1 MSTDQIWNTN
11 FCQTNIE
18 ENDKIQFLKEQTE
31 CPLCQ
36 GKLNIFT
43 ECIDTFRIKEEA
55 RCTQC
60 MALLREQ
67 SHDLH

>member
-1 MSTDQIWNTN
+1 MSTDQSYTTN
-11 FCQTNIE
+11 LYQNSNE
-18 ENDKIQFLKEQTE
+18 ENDKVRFLKEQTE

-43 ECIDTFRIKEEA
+43 ECIDAFRVKEEA